1 MLYTPVTKNAIRFC
15 YQAHAGQLD
24 KAGLP
29 YVNHPLHLAEQM
41 TTEDETCVALLHDVM
56 EDCGATPEDLLA
68 LGISSEAL
76 AAVQLLTHKD
86 SVPYLDYVRA
96 VGENPIARRVKVADL
111 RHNSDLTRLDEVGP
125 KNISRLR
132 KYRTARVI
140 LGDMATKVQTLA
152 GPVAMQVAGEP
163 YPFVV
168 RDESDGALALEA
180 DVLPLSV
187 GEKVELRYDF
197 GPVVAQ
203 GASERGVWRVY
214 QAGDVAVGVTLT
226 VAPAASV
233 APAAPTYRLD
243 PDAATVTVT
252 ADPVAHRRDAG
263 ANSFTVR
270 VAWRRGTTEK
280 DVRTVAG
287 VVGE

>member
-1 MLYTPVTKNAIRFC
+1 M
-15 YQAHAGQLD
+15 
-24 KAGLP
+24 
-29 YVNHPLHLAEQM
+29 
-41 TTEDETCVALLHDVM
+41 
-56 EDCGATPEDLLA
+56 
-68 LGISSEAL
+68 
-76 AAVQLLTHKD
+76 
-86 SVPYLDYVRA
+86 
-96 VGENPIARRVKVADL
+96 ADL

-125 KNISRLR
+125 KDIARLR
-132 KYRTARVI
+132 KYRKARVI
-140 LGDMATKVQTLA
+140 LGDMATEAQTPA
-152 GPVAMQVAGEP
+152 GSVARRVADEP

-168 RDESDGALALEA
+168 RDESHGALTLEA

-187 GEKVELRYDF
+187 GEKVKLRYDF
-197 GPVVAQ
+197 GPAVAQ

-214 QAGDVAVGVTLT
+214 QAGDVTVGVTLT
-226 VAPAASV
+226 AAPV

-252 ADPVAHRRDAG
+252 ADPVAHRQDAG

>member
-15 YQAHAGQLD
+15 YNAHAGQLD

-41 TTEDETCVALLHDVM
+41 STEDETCVALLHDVM

-68 LGISSEAL
+68 LGISPEAL

-86 SVPYLDYVRA
+86 GVPYLDYVRT

-111 RHNSDLTRLDEVGP
+111 RHNGDLTRLDEVGP
-125 KNISRLR
+125 KDIARLR
-132 KYRTARVI
+132 KYRMARVI
-140 LGDMATKVQTLA
+140 LGDMVTKVQTPA
-152 GPVAMQVAGEP
+152 GSVSMQVAGEP

-168 RDESDGALALEA
+168 RDESACGITLET

-187 GEKVELRYDF
+187 GERAELRYDF

-203 GASERGVWRVY
+203 GVSERGAWHVY
-214 QAGDVAVGVTLT
+214 QAGGVTIGVGLAT
-226 VAPAASV
+226 APAAGET
-233 APAAPTYRLD
+233 PAPTYCLD
-243 PDAATVTVT
+243 ADAATVTVR

-263 ANSFTVR
+263 ANSFTVG
-270 VAWRRGTTEK
+270 VAWRRGTSEGDLRAVT
-280 DVRTVAG
+280 G
-287 VVGE
+287 VVGA

>member
-15 YQAHAGQLD
+15 YSAHAGQLD

-41 TTEDETCVALLHDVM
+41 STEDETCVALLHDVM

-86 SVPYLDYVRA
+86 GVPYLDYVRA

-125 KNISRLR
+125 KDIARLR
-132 KYRTARVI
+132 KYRMARVI
-140 LGDMATKVQTLA
+140 LGDMATKVHTPA
-152 GPVAMQVAGEP
+152 GSVAMRVADEP

-197 GPVVAQ
+197 GSVVAQ
-203 GASERGVWRVY
+203 GASERGAWRVY
-214 QAGDVAVGVTLT
+214 QAGDVTVGAALA
-226 VAPAASV
+226 VAPAAS
-233 APAAPTYRLD
+233 TYRLD
-243 PDAATVTVT
+243 SDAAIVTVT

-270 VAWRRGTTEK
+270 VAWRCGRTEK
-280 DVRTVAG
+280 DALAVAG

>member
-15 YQAHAGQLD
+15 YNAHAGQLD

-41 TTEDETCVALLHDVM
+41 STEDETCVALLHDVM

-68 LGISSEAL
+68 LGISPEAL

-86 SVPYLDYVRA
+86 GVSYLDYVRA

-125 KNISRLR
+125 KDIARLR
-132 KYRTARVI
+132 KYRKARVI
-140 LGDMATKVQTLA
+140 LGDMATKVQTPA

-168 RDESDGALALEA
+168 RDESGRRARAGGGRAAAL
-180 DVLPLSV
+180 
-187 GEKVELRYDF
+187 G
-197 GPVVAQ
+197 
-203 GASERGVWRVY
+203 WRE
-214 QAGDVAVGVTLT
+214 GR
-226 VAPAASV
+226 ASV
-233 APAAPTYRLD
+233 RLWPCGRAGGQRARD
-243 PDAATVTVT
+243 LARVPGGRR
-252 ADPVAHRRDAG
+252 HRRCDAY
-263 ANSFTVR
+263 
-270 VAWRRGTTEK
+270 RRARPRPRRP
-280 DVRTVAG
+280 RTA
-287 VVGE
+287 

>member
-15 YQAHAGQLD
+15 YNAHAGQLD
-24 KAGLP
+24 KAGLL

-41 TTEDETCVALLHDVM
+41 STEDETCVALLHDVM
-56 EDCGATPEDLLA
+56 EDCGATLEDLLA
-68 LGISSEAL
+68 LGISPEAL
-76 AAVQLLTHKD
+76 AAIQLLTHKD
-86 SVPYLDYVRA
+86 GVPYLDYVRA

-111 RHNSDLTRLDEVGP
+111 RHNSDLTRLDKVGP
-125 KNISRLR
+125 KDIARLR
-132 KYRTARVI
+132 KYRKARVI
-140 LGDMATKVQTLA
+140 LGDMATEVQTPA
-152 GPVAMQVAGEP
+152 GTVAMRVADEP

-214 QAGDVAVGVTLT
+214 QAGDVTVGVALT
-226 VAPAASV
+226 V

-243 PDAATVTVT
+243 LDAATVTVT

-263 ANSFTVR
+263 ANNFTVR
-270 VAWRRGTTEK
+270 VAWRRGTSEK
-280 DVRTVAG
+280 DALAVAG

>member
-15 YQAHAGQLD
+15 YNAHAGQLD

-41 TTEDETCVALLHDVM
+41 SSEDETCVALLHDVM

-76 AAVQLLTHKD
+76 AAIQLLTHKD
-86 SVPYLDYVRA
+86 GVPYLDYVRA

-125 KNISRLR
+125 KDIARLR

-140 LGDMATKVQTLA
+140 LGDMATKVQTPA
-152 GPVAMQVAGEP
+152 GSVAMRVAGEP

-197 GPVVAQ
+197 GPAVAQ
-203 GASERGVWRVY
+203 RASQGAAWRVY
-214 QAGDVAVGVTLT
+214 QVGGVTVGVTLAA
-226 VAPAASV
+226 VPFAPAAPAAS
-233 APAAPTYRLD
+233 TYRLD
-243 PDAATVTVT
+243 PDAGTVTVT
-252 ADPVAHRRDAG
+252 ADPVAHKRDAG
-263 ANSFTVR
+263 ANSFTIR
-270 VAWRRGTTEK
+270 VAWRRGTGEK
-280 DVRTVAG
+280 DVHAVAG
-287 VVGE
+287 AV

>member
-1 MLYTPVTKNAIRFC
+1 MVYTPVTKNAIRFC
-15 YQAHAGQLD
+15 YQVHAGQLD

-41 TTEDETCVALLHDVM
+41 TTEDEACVALLHDVM
-56 EDCGATPEDLLA
+56 EDCGATPGELLA
-68 LGISSEAL
+68 LGISPEAL

-86 SVPYLDYVRA
+86 GVPYLDYVRA

-111 RHNSDLTRLDEVGP
+111 RHNSDLTRLDEVGQ
-125 KNISRLR
+125 KDLARLR
-132 KYRTARVI
+132 KYRKARVI
-140 LGDMATKVQTLA
+140 LGDMATEVQTPA
-152 GPVAMQVAGEP
+152 GPVALAVAGEP

-168 RDESDGALALEA
+168 RDESDGAFTLEA

-197 GPVVAQ
+197 GPAVAQ
-203 GASERGVWRVY
+203 GASERGVWHVY
-214 QAGDVAVGVTLT
+214 QAGGVTVGVTLAT
-226 VAPAASV
+226 APVAAA
-233 APAAPTYRLD
+233 PAPTYRLD
-243 PDAATVTVT
+243 SDAATVTVT

-280 DVRTVAG
+280 DARAVACA
-287 VVGE
+287 VGE

>member
-15 YQAHAGQLD
+15 YNAHAGQLD

-56 EDCGATPEDLLA
+56 EDCGATSEDLLA
-68 LGISSEAL
+68 LGVSPEAL

-86 SVPYLDYVRA
+86 GVPYLDYVRA

-125 KNISRLR
+125 KDIARLR
-132 KYRTARVI
+132 KYREARVI
-140 LGDMATKVQTLA
+140 LGDMVTETQTPA
-152 GPVAMQVAGEP
+152 GSVSMQVAGEA

-168 RDESDGALALEA
+168 RDESDGGFTLEA

-187 GEKVELRYDF
+187 GEKVVLRYSF
-197 GPVVAQ
+197 GPAVAQ
-203 GASERGVWRVY
+203 WASERGAWRVY
-214 QAGDVAVGVTLT
+214 QVGGVTVGVALAA
-226 VAPAASV
+226 APAAS
-233 APAAPTYRLD
+233 TYRLD

-263 ANSFTVR
+263 ANSFTIR
-270 VAWRRGTTEK
+270 VAWRRGTGEE
-280 DVRTVAG
+280 DVRTVTGA
-287 VVGE
+287 VGA